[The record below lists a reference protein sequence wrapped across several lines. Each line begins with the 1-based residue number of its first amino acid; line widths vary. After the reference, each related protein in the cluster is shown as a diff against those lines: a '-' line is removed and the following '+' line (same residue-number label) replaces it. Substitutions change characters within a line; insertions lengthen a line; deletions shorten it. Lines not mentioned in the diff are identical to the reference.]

1 LGSSKALLAKRQGLT
16 RSHKVNR
23 DEDLCF
29 ASTNNS
35 SDVKQDIRYAFRM
48 LRKQPGFGTIAILTL
63 ALGIGANTAIFSIVN
78 AVLLRPLPYRDA
90 DRIMVLNE
98 SSGPGQDYSVA
109 LPDYFDWRNDNTV
122 FEHLAATH
130 KESRNLSGI
139 PGRDPE
145 RVSCASVTRNFFNVV
160 GVSPETGRIFSEDE
174 DKVGAP
180 PVVVISD
187 RLWQRAFNRDPGLLG
202 RSITLHDQNFTVIGV
217 MPPQITS
224 PQDTDAWFSIMR
236 RSNNPAWMDRS
247 HHPMIFVW
255 GKLKPGVTV
264 DRARVEMKMI
274 AARLERTYPET
285 NGKVYAVVTPLLEN
299 LVGKYR
305 TNLGLLLGAV
315 GLVLL
320 IACANLANL
329 FAARGAARA
338 REFAIHAAVG
348 ATRGQIVKKL
358 LIESFVIALL
368 GGALGFFLA
377 IWVRDG
383 LIALSPGNVSRFHQ
397 ISFDLPVLGFTF
409 LVASLTT
416 MLFGLWPAWHT
427 SQADIQLALKAGSAG
442 SGDPPSAKRARDWL
456 VVSEI
461 ALTLTLLVAAGLV
474 LKSFSHLQSLL
485 LGYEPRALF
494 TARFELPWQKYN
506 DRDKINT
513 FAKALLDKV
522 RSLPGVQNAAV
533 SSNGPLMGGWQT
545 GFWREENQRP
555 QPSDMLN
562 SDLEVV
568 GGDYFSTLKVPLLR
582 GRAFNERDTK
592 DSPRVIIIDQ
602 AMAEQY
608 FPGENPIGKRLGVDP
623 GNDNESY
630 VMSEIV
636 GVVARM
642 RFHAVDEM
650 APLPVIYCSLGQ
662 AQRTSL
668 TLFVRSTMASTALER
683 AVRDA
688 VTSIDSS
695 LPVFDARPM
704 TDRVRETWG
713 AQRLLSFLFSVFA
726 GLALV
731 LATIGLYGLLAYTTL
746 KRVPEIGIRLAL
758 GARPAQI
765 RALILSH
772 GIQLL
777 LIGSAIGL
785 VAAFGLSRALQSVLF
800 EVKGIDPRIYLGV
813 GLILFGATLLAAWIP
828 ARRASRVDPIVAL
841 HTE

>member
-1 LGSSKALLAKRQGLT
+1 MSNLRLALRQLI
-16 RSHKVNR
+16 KN
-23 DEDLCF
+23 
-29 ASTNNS
+29 
-35 SDVKQDIRYAFRM
+35 
-48 LRKQPGFGTIAILTL
+48 PGFAVVAIVTL

-78 AVLLRPLPYRDA
+78 AVLLRPLPYPNA

-130 KESRNLSGI
+130 KESRNLSSI

-145 RVSCASVTRNFFNVV
+145 RVSCASVTRNFFSIV
-160 GVSPETGRIFSEDE
+160 GLPPEIGRTFSEDE

-180 PVVVISD
+180 PVVMISD
-187 RLWQRAFNRDPGLLG
+187 RLWRRVFNADPSVLG

-217 MPPQITS
+217 MPPQLTS
-224 PQDTDAWFSIMR
+224 PQDSDVWLSMMR
-236 RSNNPAWMDRS
+236 RSNNPVWMQRFI
-247 HHPMIFVW
+247 HPMIYVW
-255 GKLKPGVTV
+255 GKLKPGVTLEQ
-264 DRARVEMKMI
+264 ARSEMKTI
-274 AARLERTYPET
+274 AARLEKAYPET
-285 NGKVYAVVTPLLEN
+285 NGKETAIVTPLLEN

-305 TNLGLLLGAV
+305 INLTLLLGAV

-338 REFAIHAAVG
+338 REFAIRAAVG
-348 ATRGQIVKKL
+348 ASRGQIIRQL
-358 LIESFVIALL
+358 LIGV
-368 GGALGFFLA
+368 LGFFIA
-377 IWVRDG
+377 VWVRD
-383 LIALSPGNVSRFHQ
+383 ALATLAPQGVARFHE
-397 ISFDLPVLGFTF
+397 ISFDLSVLGFVF
-409 LVASLTT
+409 LIASLTT
-416 MLFGLWPAWHT
+416 VLFGLWPAW
-427 SQADIQLALKAGSAG
+427 QASRADVQLALKEGSSGAGDSR
-442 SGDPPSAKRARDWL
+442 SAKRARDWL
-456 VVSEI
+456 VISEI

-474 LKSFSHLQSLL
+474 LKSFSKMQSLS

-494 TARFELPWQKYN
+494 TARFELPWRRYN

-522 RSLPGVQNAAV
+522 RDLPGVQNAAV

-545 GFWREENQRP
+545 GFWREENPRP

-568 GGDYFSTLKVPLLR
+568 GGDYFQTLKVPLVR
-582 GRAFNERDTK
+582 GRTFNDRDTK

-602 AMAEQY
+602 AMAEQF
-608 FPGENPIGKRLGVDP
+608 FPGEDPIGKRLAVDA
-623 GNDNESY
+623 GNDEEGN

-650 APLPVIYCSLGQ
+650 APLPVIYCSMAQ

-668 TLFVRSTMASTALER
+668 GLFVRSNLSFASLSKSI
-683 AVRDA
+683 RD
-688 VTSIDSS
+688 VVSSIDSS
-695 LPVFDARPM
+695 QPVYDARPM
-704 TDRVRETWG
+704 IDRVHETWG
-713 AQRLLSFLFSVFA
+713 SQRLLSFLFSIFA
-726 GLALV
+726 GLALL

-746 KRVPEIGIRLAL
+746 KRVREIGIRLAL

-765 RALILSH
+765 RVLVLSH
-772 GIQLL
+772 GMHLL

-785 VAAFGLSRALQSVLF
+785 LAAFALSRVLQSVLF

-813 GLILFGATLLAAWIP
+813 GLLLFGATLLASWIP
-828 ARRASRVDPIVAL
+828 ARRASRVDPIIAL
-841 HTE
+841 RTE

>member
-1 LGSSKALLAKRQGLT
+1 
-16 RSHKVNR
+16 
-23 DEDLCF
+23 
-29 ASTNNS
+29 
-35 SDVKQDIRYAFRM
+35 M
-48 LRKQPGFGTIAILTL
+48 LRKQPCFSVIAILTL
-63 ALGIGANTAIFSIVN
+63 TLGIGANTAIFSIVN
-78 AVLLRPLPYRDA
+78 AVLLRPLPYPDA
-90 DRIMVLNE
+90 ERIMVLNE

-145 RVSCASVTRNFFNVV
+145 RVSCASVTRNFFSVV
-160 GVSPETGRIFSEDE
+160 GISPEIGRIFSDDE

-187 RLWQRAFNRDPGLLG
+187 RLWRRVFNADPSVLG

-217 MPPQITS
+217 MPPQVTS
-224 PQDTDAWFSIMR
+224 PQDSDVWLSMMR
-236 RSNNPAWMDRS
+236 RSNNPVWMQRFI
-247 HHPMIFVW
+247 HPMIYVW
-255 GKLKPGVTV
+255 GKLKPGVTLEQ
-264 DRARVEMKMI
+264 ARSEMKTI
-274 AARLERTYPET
+274 AARLEKTYPET
-285 NGKVYAVVTPLLEN
+285 NGKETAIVTPLLEN

-305 TNLGLLLGAV
+305 INLTLLLGAV
-315 GLVLL
+315 SLVLL

-348 ATRGQIVKKL
+348 ATRGQVVKKL
-358 LIESFVIALL
+358 LIESFVIALI
-368 GGALGFFLA
+368 GGALGFFMA
-377 IWVRDG
+377 VWVRDG
-383 LIALSPGNVSRFHQ
+383 LIALSPGEVSRFQQ

-409 LVASLTT
+409 LIASLTT
-416 MLFGLWPAWHT
+416 VLFGLWPAW
-427 SQADIQLALKAGSAG
+427 QASHANVQLALKAGSAG

-456 VVSEI
+456 VISEI

-474 LKSFSHLQSLL
+474 LKSFSRLQSLS

-522 RSLPGVQNAAV
+522 RGLPGVQNAAV

-545 GFWREENQRP
+545 GFWREENPRP

-568 GGDYFSTLKVPLLR
+568 VGDYFSTLKVPLLR

-662 AQRTSL
+662 TQRTSL
-668 TLFVRSTMASTALER
+668 TLFVRSAMASAALER

-695 LPVFDARPM
+695 MPVFDARPM
-704 TDRVRETWG
+704 SDRVRETWG

-765 RALILSH
+765 RALIFSH
-772 GIQLL
+772 GMQLL
-777 LIGSAIGL
+777 LIGSVIGL
-785 VAAFGLSRALQSVLF
+785 FTAFALSRALQSMLF
-800 EVKGIDPRIYLGV
+800 EVRGTDPKIYFGV
-813 GLILFGATLLAAWIP
+813 GLILFAATLFASWIP

>member
-1 LGSSKALLAKRQGLT
+1 MSNLRL
-16 RSHKVNR
+16 
-23 DEDLCF
+23 
-29 ASTNNS
+29 
-35 SDVKQDIRYAFRM
+35 AFRQ
-48 LRKQPGFGTIAILTL
+48 LIKNPAFAAVAILTL

-78 AVLLRPLPYRDA
+78 AVLLRPLPYPDA

-109 LPDYFDWRNDNTV
+109 LPDYFDWQKDNTV

-139 PGRDPE
+139 AGREPE
-145 RVSCASVTRNFFNVV
+145 RVSCASVTRNFFNII
-160 GVSPETGRIFSEDE
+160 GLPPEIGRTFSEDE

-187 RLWQRAFNRDPGLLG
+187 RLWQRAFNRDPSVIG
-202 RSITLHDQNFTVIGV
+202 RSVNLHDQSFTVIGV
-217 MPPQITS
+217 MPPQMTS
-224 PQDTDAWFSIMR
+224 PQDSDAWFSIMR

-255 GKLKPGVTV
+255 GKLKAGVTG
-264 DRARVEMKMI
+264 DQARTEMKTI
-274 AARLERTYPET
+274 AARLEKTYPDT

-348 ATRGQIVKKL
+348 ATRAQIIRKL
-358 LIESFVIALL
+358 LLESFLIAIL
-368 GGALGFFLA
+368 GGALGFFIAVWL
-377 IWVRDG
+377 RDA
-383 LIALSPGNVSRFHQ
+383 LIALGPEGVSRFQQ

-416 MLFGLWPAWHT
+416 VLFGLWPAWQT
-427 SQADIQLALKAGSAG
+427 SHANVQLALKEGSAG

-456 VVSEI
+456 VISEI

-474 LKSFSHLQSLL
+474 LKSFSKLQSLSI
-485 LGYEPRALF
+485 GYESRALF

-522 RSLPGVQNAAV
+522 RGLPGVQNAAV

-545 GFWREENQRP
+545 GFWREENPRP
-555 QPSDMLN
+555 QPSDMLS

-592 DSPRVIIIDQ
+592 DSPRVIVIDQ

-608 FPGENPIGKRLGVDP
+608 FPGEDPIGKRLSVDV
-623 GNDNESY
+623 GNDEEGY

-636 GVVARM
+636 GVVSRM
-642 RFHAVDEM
+642 RFHAIDEM
-650 APLPVIYCSLGQ
+650 ASLPLIYCSMAQ

-668 TLFVRSTMASTALER
+668 DLFVRTGLSEASLTKSIR
-683 AVRDA
+683 DTVR
-688 VTSIDSS
+688 SIDPAQ
-695 LPVFDARPM
+695 PVFDARPM
-704 TDRVRETWG
+704 SQRVQDTWG
-713 AQRLLSFLFSVFA
+713 TQRLLS
-726 GLALV
+726 
-731 LATIGLYGLLAYTTL
+731 
-746 KRVPEIGIRLAL
+746 
-758 GARPAQI
+758 
-765 RALILSH
+765 
-772 GIQLL
+772 
-777 LIGSAIGL
+777 
-785 VAAFGLSRALQSVLF
+785 
-800 EVKGIDPRIYLGV
+800 
-813 GLILFGATLLAAWIP
+813 
-828 ARRASRVDPIVAL
+828 
-841 HTE
+841 

>member
-1 LGSSKALLAKRQGLT
+1 MNDLG
-16 RSHKVNR
+16 
-23 DEDLCF
+23 F
-29 ASTNNS
+29 
-35 SDVKQDIRYAFRM
+35 AFRK
-48 LRKQPGFGTIAILTL
+48 LRQSPAFTLIAVITL

-78 AVLLRPLPYRDA
+78 AVLLRPLPYPNA

-109 LPDYFDWRNDNTV
+109 LPDYFDWRNENTV

-139 PGRDPE
+139 SGREPE
-145 RVSCASVTRNFFNVV
+145 RVSCASVTRNFFNII
-160 GVSPETGRIFSEDE
+160 GLPPELGRTFSEDE
-174 DKVGAP
+174 DKVGGP

-187 RLWQRAFNRDPGLLG
+187 RLWQHAFNRDRGVIG
-202 RSITLHDQNFTVIGV
+202 RSINLHDQNFTIIGV
-217 MPPQITS
+217 MPPQVRS
-224 PQDTDAWFSIMR
+224 PQDSDAWFSLMR

-255 GKLKPGVTV
+255 GKLKAGASV
-264 DRARVEMKMI
+264 DQARTEMKGI
-274 AARLERTYPET
+274 AARLEKTYPDT

-305 TNLGLLLGAV
+305 TNLVLLLGAV

-338 REFAIHAAVG
+338 REFAIYAAVG
-348 ATRGQIVKKL
+348 ATRGQIIRKL
-358 LIESFVIALL
+358 LLESFLIAIL
-368 GGALGFFLA
+368 GGALGFIIA
-377 IWVRDG
+377 IWLRDA
-383 LIALSPGNVSRFHQ
+383 LIALGPEGVSRFQQ
-397 ISFDLPVLGFTF
+397 ISFDMPVLSFTF
-409 LVASLTT
+409 LIALLTT
-416 MLFGLWPAWHT
+416 VLFGLWPAW
-427 SQADIQLALKAGSAG
+427 QASHANVQLALRTGSAG
-442 SGDPPSAKRARDWL
+442 SGDPPSAKAARDWL
-456 VVSEI
+456 VISEI

-474 LKSFSHLQSLL
+474 LKSFSRLQSLS

-494 TARFELPWQKYN
+494 TARFELPWRKYN
-506 DRDKINT
+506 NREKIDM
-513 FAKALLDKV
+513 FAKTVLDKV
-522 RSLPGVQNAAV
+522 SALPGVQKGAV

-545 GFWREENQRP
+545 GFWREENPRP
-555 QPSDMLN
+555 QPSDMLS

-568 GGDYFSTLKVPLLR
+568 AGDYFSTLKVPLLR
-582 GRAFNERDTK
+582 GRTFNERDTK
-592 DSPRVIIIDQ
+592 DSPRVVIIDQ
-602 AMAEQY
+602 ALAEQY
-608 FPGENPIGKRLGVDP
+608 FPGENPIGKRLGVDA
-623 GNDNESY
+623 GNDEEGS
-630 VMSEIV
+630 VISEIV

-668 TLFVRSTMASTALER
+668 TLFVRSTMASAALER
-683 AVRDA
+683 SIRDA

-704 TDRVRETWG
+704 SDRVHETWG

-772 GIQLL
+772 GMHLL
-777 LIGSAIGL
+777 LIGLVIGL
-785 VAAFGLSRALQSVLF
+785 VMAFALSRALQSVLF
-800 EVKGIDPRIYLGV
+800 EVGGVDPKIYLGV
-813 GLILFGATLLAAWIP
+813 GLLLFGATLFASWIP
-828 ARRASRVDPIVAL
+828 AHRASRVNPVVAFRA
-841 HTE
+841 E